1 MSVSSPRPDD
11 IRALVLQVLAAHGA
25 GAELVAAMTA
35 ALDGA
40 TWPGTVLISLLSS
53 LGDGTAS
60 DAEIEAVEM
69 AVAENE
75 VRPLTDWPRCLRP
88 RSCPTIDI
96 DLTVYAGPD
105 EAVVLT
111 AAQQAVDA
119 YREAR
124 ASWAARSP
132 APGCSA
138 RRWSAGFTTR

>member
-1 MSVSSPRPDD
+1 MARLAGH
-11 IRALVLQVLAAHGA
+11 RADLAALLA
-25 GAELVAAMTA
+25 GR
-35 ALDGA
+35 
-40 TWPGTVLISLLSS
+40 W
-53 LGDGTAS
+53 LGER
-60 DAEIEAVEM
+60 AEIEAVEM

-75 VRPLTDWPRCLRP
+75 DVRPLTDWPRVSAT
-88 RSCPTIDI
+88 SCPTIDI

-111 AAQQAVDA
+111 AAQQAVEA